1 MFRRRKKEK
10 FGVQGV
16 QVCYKRKGETKK
28 NKNDDIAAKTTS
40 ASEYLGPQDDTSGID
55 RTNSAVENDNEDDE
69 RSDSKSNTKDND
81 KKRKSDMGKNKTRK
95 EKKQRFKNDK
105 GNDSNCSRVIN
116 YYGPVHYGSGD
127 LVSNKIEIA
136 GDYVINPK

>member
-69 RSDSKSNTKDND
+69 RSDSKNNRKDND

-105 GNDSNCSRVIN
+105 GDDSNCSRVIN
-116 YYGPVHYGSGD
+116 YYISGD
-127 LVSNKIEIA
+127 MISGDMISNKISGVFIN
-136 GDYVINPK
+136 NPK

>member
-1 MFRRRKKEK
+1 MFRRRKRKNLVCKECRYAINEK
-10 FGVQGV
+10 A
-16 QVCYKRKGETKK
+16 KRKK

-81 KKRKSDMGKNKTRK
+81 KKRKSDMSKNKTRK

-105 GNDSNCSRVIN
+105 GDDSNCSRVIN
-116 YYGPVHYGSGD
+116 YYGPVHYVSGD
-127 LVSNKIEIA
+127 LISNEIEIA